1 MKKNNSKCSNRCSL
15 NVVRNVDLR
24 RIFNMIKGKLS
35 ARAVA
40 LQDLV
45 SDMKV
50 LDKKEISLGLMQL
63 EKNEQTKRTLEE
75 EIEQKHKAVIEKA
88 NKAGATKTYQETV
101 DEPEKENKEEEE
113 KEPEQE
119 KSIDG
124 ANDLII

>member
-1 MKKNNSKCSNRCSL
+1 
-15 NVVRNVDLR
+15 
-24 RIFNMIKGKLS
+24 MIKGKLS

-63 EKNEQTKRTLEE
+63 EINEQTKRTLEE

-101 DEPEKENKEEEE
+101 DEPEKKNKEEED
-113 KEPEQE
+113 KEQEQEQE
-119 KSIDG
+119 KSIDDG

>member
-1 MKKNNSKCSNRCSL
+1 
-15 NVVRNVDLR
+15 
-24 RIFNMIKGKLS
+24 MIKGELS

-50 LDKKEISLGLMQL
+50 LDKKEIGLGLIQL
-63 EKNEQTKRTLEE
+63 EINEQTKRTLEE
-75 EIEQKHKAVIEKA
+75 EIEQKHKAAIEKA
-88 NKAGATKTYQETV
+88 NKSGATKTYQEIV

-124 ANDLII
+124 ANDLIK

>member
-1 MKKNNSKCSNRCSL
+1 MINGKVSTRT
-15 NVVRNVDLR
+15 VV
-24 RIFNMIKGKLS
+24 F
-35 ARAVA
+35 
-40 LQDLV
+40 QDLG
-45 SDMKV
+45 SNMMKV